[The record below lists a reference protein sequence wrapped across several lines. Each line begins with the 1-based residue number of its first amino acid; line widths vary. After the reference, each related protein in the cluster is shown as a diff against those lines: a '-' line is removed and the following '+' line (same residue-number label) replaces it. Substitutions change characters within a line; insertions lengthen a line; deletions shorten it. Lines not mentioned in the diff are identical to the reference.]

1 MEKSR
6 KFPLDSKRI
15 YILITGIIIM
25 VIGLFIMTLD
35 KEPFGFGLLGI
46 TLGPIIVLI
55 GVFIP
60 IYSLFNF
67 KNNVRNISDHNFRNY
82 RRNYR
87 IFANFIYSTFNN
99 RQVFIKH

>member
-1 MEKSR
+1 MENSK
-6 KFPLDSKRI
+6 KIPLDAKRI

-35 KEPFGFGLLGI
+35 KEPFGFGMLGI
-46 TLGPIIVLI
+46 TIGPIIVLI

-67 KNNVRNISDHNFRNY
+67 K
-82 RRNYR
+82 
-87 IFANFIYSTFNN
+87 
-99 RQVFIKH
+99 K

>member
-1 MEKSR
+1 MENSK
-6 KFPLDSKRI
+6 KMPLDAKRI

-67 KNNVRNISDHNFRNY
+67 K
-82 RRNYR
+82 
-87 IFANFIYSTFNN
+87 
-99 RQVFIKH
+99 K

>member
-1 MEKSR
+1 MENSK
-6 KFPLDSKRI
+6 KFPLDAKRI

-46 TLGPIIVLI
+46 TLGPIIILI

-67 KNNVRNISDHNFRNY
+67 K
-82 RRNYR
+82 
-87 IFANFIYSTFNN
+87 
-99 RQVFIKH
+99 K

>member
-1 MEKSR
+1 MFNTRQNKLT
-6 KFPLDSKRI
+6 KFFSKVGNKL
-15 YILITGIIIM
+15 ILIIGIIIM

-67 KNNVRNISDHNFRNY
+67 K
-82 RRNYR
+82 
-87 IFANFIYSTFNN
+87 
-99 RQVFIKH
+99 K

>member
-1 MEKSR
+1 MENSK
-6 KFPLDSKRI
+6 KLPLDAKRI

-46 TLGPIIVLI
+46 TIGPIIVLI

-67 KNNVRNISDHNFRNY
+67 NK
-82 RRNYR
+82 
-87 IFANFIYSTFNN
+87 
-99 RQVFIKH
+99 

>member
-1 MEKSR
+1 MENSK
-6 KFPLDSKRI
+6 KFPLNAKRI

-67 KNNVRNISDHNFRNY
+67 K
-82 RRNYR
+82 
-87 IFANFIYSTFNN
+87 
-99 RQVFIKH
+99 K

>member
-1 MEKSR
+1 MENSK
-6 KFPLDSKRI
+6 KLPLDAKRI

-46 TLGPIIVLI
+46 TIGPIIVLI

-67 KNNVRNISDHNFRNY
+67 K
-82 RRNYR
+82 
-87 IFANFIYSTFNN
+87 
-99 RQVFIKH
+99 K

>member
-1 MEKSR
+1 MENSK
-6 KFPLDSKRI
+6 KFPLNSKRI

-46 TLGPIIVLI
+46 TIGPIIVLI

-67 KNNVRNISDHNFRNY
+67 K
-82 RRNYR
+82 
-87 IFANFIYSTFNN
+87 
-99 RQVFIKH
+99 K

>member
-1 MEKSR
+1 MENSK
-6 KFPLDSKRI
+6 KLPLDAKRI

-46 TLGPIIVLI
+46 TIGPTIVLI

-67 KNNVRNISDHNFRNY
+67 K
-82 RRNYR
+82 
-87 IFANFIYSTFNN
+87 
-99 RQVFIKH
+99 K

>member
-1 MEKSR
+1 MENSK
-6 KFPLDSKRI
+6 KFPLDAKRI

-25 VIGLFIMTLD
+25 MIGLFILTLD
-35 KEPFGFGLLGI
+35 KDPFGFGLLGI

-67 KNNVRNISDHNFRNY
+67 K
-82 RRNYR
+82 
-87 IFANFIYSTFNN
+87 
-99 RQVFIKH
+99 K

>member
-1 MEKSR
+1 MENSKKIPLNSKSV
-6 KFPLDSKRI
+6 

-25 VIGLFIMTLD
+25 VIGFFIMTLD

-46 TLGPIIVLI
+46 TIGPIIVLI

-67 KNNVRNISDHNFRNY
+67 K
-82 RRNYR
+82 
-87 IFANFIYSTFNN
+87 
-99 RQVFIKH
+99 K

>member
-1 MEKSR
+1 MENSK
-6 KFPLDSKRI
+6 KFPLDAKRI

-67 KNNVRNISDHNFRNY
+67 K
-82 RRNYR
+82 
-87 IFANFIYSTFNN
+87 
-99 RQVFIKH
+99 K

>member
-1 MEKSR
+1 MENSK
-6 KFPLDSKRI
+6 KFPLNSKRI

-67 KNNVRNISDHNFRNY
+67 KK
-82 RRNYR
+82 
-87 IFANFIYSTFNN
+87 YS
-99 RQVFIKH
+99 IKQLFF

>member
-1 MEKSR
+1 MENSK
-6 KFPLDSKRI
+6 KLPLDAKRI

-67 KNNVRNISDHNFRNY
+67 K
-82 RRNYR
+82 
-87 IFANFIYSTFNN
+87 
-99 RQVFIKH
+99 K

>member
-1 MEKSR
+1 MENSK
-6 KFPLDSKRI
+6 KLPLDTKRI

-67 KNNVRNISDHNFRNY
+67 K
-82 RRNYR
+82 
-87 IFANFIYSTFNN
+87 
-99 RQVFIKH
+99 K

>member
-1 MEKSR
+1 MENSK
-6 KFPLDSKRI
+6 KIPLNSKRI

-46 TLGPIIVLI
+46 TIGPIIVLL

-67 KNNVRNISDHNFRNY
+67 K
-82 RRNYR
+82 
-87 IFANFIYSTFNN
+87 
-99 RQVFIKH
+99 K

>member
-1 MEKSR
+1 M
-6 KFPLDSKRI
+6 PLDAKRI

-67 KNNVRNISDHNFRNY
+67 K
-82 RRNYR
+82 
-87 IFANFIYSTFNN
+87 
-99 RQVFIKH
+99 K

>member
-1 MEKSR
+1 MENSK
-6 KFPLDSKRI
+6 KLPLDAKRI

-35 KEPFGFGLLGI
+35 KKPFGFGLLGI
-46 TLGPIIVLI
+46 TIGPIIVLI

-67 KNNVRNISDHNFRNY
+67 K
-82 RRNYR
+82 
-87 IFANFIYSTFNN
+87 
-99 RQVFIKH
+99 K

>member
-1 MEKSR
+1 MENSK
-6 KFPLDSKRI
+6 KFPLNSKSV

-25 VIGLFIMTLD
+25 VIGFFIMTLD

-46 TLGPIIVLI
+46 TIGPIIVLI

-67 KNNVRNISDHNFRNY
+67 K
-82 RRNYR
+82 
-87 IFANFIYSTFNN
+87 
-99 RQVFIKH
+99 K